1 MPFPLIAPAGMALLK
16 LVGGTAA
23 AGGLAAG
30 AYGLSQIPES
40 IKEGILSSG
49 PNDPSDPTKF
59 KTNPL
64 QNLLIDEENLKGE
77 YFKRQQKDLYDN
89 NSAVR
94 DRINQLGITEKD
106 IGTRSAAAFLADT
119 KKESERLTTNE
130 NLKKIIEAMPGG
142 GAKLASM
149 GDAPT
154 TAKLREA
161 QNSLDEQDKYGGGR
175 GTLIA
180 ADSRRIKAEAKE
192 QSRYLDLL
200 ESQLADRR
208 FQQMQAQNN
217 FQLQMDQMGLNNR
230 RLDMQDAR
238 AERKDK
244 REMLGLLLQGL
255 SNVQSNL
262 VNY

>member
-1 MPFPLIAPAGMALLK
+1 MPIPFIAPAGMALLK
-16 LVGGTAA
+16 LAGGTAA
-23 AGGLAAG
+23 AGGVAAG

-64 QNLLIDEENLKGE
+64 QNLLIDEEYLSDE
-77 YFKRQQKDLYDN
+77 YFKRQQNRLYN
-89 NSAVR
+89 TNSQVR
-94 DRINQLGITEKD
+94 ERVNQLGLTEKD
-106 IGTRSAAAFLADT
+106 IGTKSPAAFLADT
-119 KKESERLTTNE
+119 KEKSEELTTNKE
-130 NLKKIIEAMPGG
+130 LKNIIEAMPGG
-142 GAKLASM
+142 PSKIIAL
-149 GDAPT
+149 GDSPT
-154 TAKLREA
+154 TAMLRQA
-161 QNSLDEQDKYGGGR
+161 FTNLDIDDKYGGGR
-175 GTLIA
+175 GTLMA
-180 ADSRRIKAEAKE
+180 RDKQEE
-192 QSRYLDLL
+192 SRYIDLQ
-200 ESQLADRR
+200 EAQLAQRR
-208 FQQMQAQNN
+208 FDQMQAQNN

-255 SNVQSNL
+255 GNVQSNL

>member
-16 LVGGTAA
+16 LAGGTAA

-154 TAKLREA
+154 TAILRQA
-161 QNSLDEQDKYGGGR
+161 KNSLDEQDKYGGGR

-180 ADSRRIKAEAKE
+180 ADTKE

-200 ESQLADRR
+200 ESQLADRQ